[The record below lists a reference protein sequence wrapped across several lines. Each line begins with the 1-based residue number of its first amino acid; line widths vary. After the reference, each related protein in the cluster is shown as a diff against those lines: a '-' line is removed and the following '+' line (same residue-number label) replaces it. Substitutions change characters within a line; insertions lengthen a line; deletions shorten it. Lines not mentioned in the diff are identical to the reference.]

1 MIKFNARK
9 NTNKNNIIKLINIEV
24 SSINS
29 FLDCQKTYSKQILV
43 FFKNFM
49 SNIDVDSILSD
60 EITKLISD
68 ASNYLSLIHQNIA
81 LYNNLLDILDN
92 LMFNLDSLDYSN
104 IINKISKYNK
114 KLDSETAKILKNNF
128 EIEQFIHSM
137 LMVDIS
143 EYISVDNLDIL
154 DTISDDVNS
163 IATATRENQSKEAE
177 ISTDKLPIIENTLNI
192 SQITGLVT
200 LPYKISDLRKAMR
213 KNPGTYSSLSDVVE
227 KLYTIP
233 LANYKVTS
241 VSRFKE
247 AYKLIVEREHGTKK
261 DALKLAIELFS
272 NYNLHPAIITACKTL
287 DELDVYLSCLEFNE
301 LEDFHFFKIIYEG
314 FPILAKNRKKQK

>member
-104 IINKISKYNK
+104 IINKIYNCTQEK
-114 KLDSETAKILKNNF
+114 SSYT
-128 EIEQFIHSM
+128 Q
-137 LMVDIS
+137 IS
-143 EYISVDNLDIL
+143 L
-154 DTISDDVNS
+154 
-163 IATATRENQSKEAE
+163 
-177 ISTDKLPIIENTLNI
+177 
-192 SQITGLVT
+192 
-200 LPYKISDLRKAMR
+200 
-213 KNPGTYSSLSDVVE
+213 
-227 KLYTIP
+227 
-233 LANYKVTS
+233 
-241 VSRFKE
+241 
-247 AYKLIVEREHGTKK
+247 
-261 DALKLAIELFS
+261 
-272 NYNLHPAIITACKTL
+272 NYNVSPKH
-287 DELDVYLSCLEFNE
+287 NE
-301 LEDFHFFKIIYEG
+301 NYIVC
-314 FPILAKNRKKQK
+314 N